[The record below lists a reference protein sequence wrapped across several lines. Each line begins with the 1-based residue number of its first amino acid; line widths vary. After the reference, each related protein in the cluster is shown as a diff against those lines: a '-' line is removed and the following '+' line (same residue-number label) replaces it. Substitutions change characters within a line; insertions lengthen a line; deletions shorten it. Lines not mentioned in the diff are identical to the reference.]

1 MQTECNTKEVGFQ
14 KHQRKEVVGR
24 FDGGAIS
31 SDAGGLL
38 LREVNMRTRIIEQ
51 AAACFSEDHRNPECI
66 EHTVRDLVAQRVLGI
81 ALGYEDLID
90 HDRLR
95 HDPLMALLVGKKDP
109 TGEDRRRKEDRGKAL
124 AGKSTLNRLELRPI
138 DAAAGERYKKIT
150 FNRDGGMLLFT
161 RLFLQ
166 RHPDAPS
173 VLILDLD
180 ATDDPTHGHQEGR
193 FFHGYYGCYCYLPLY
208 LFCGESLLWAE
219 LRPSNIDGSL
229 GSVHAV
235 EQIVGLMREKWPETM
250 ILIRG
255 DSGFCRDDLMA
266 WCEANAVDY
275 ILGMSKNSRLNILV
289 EKAMKKAKRRYA
301 QTGWASRVYR
311 DFSYR
316 TRKSWS
322 ARRRVVGKAEYL
334 PGKENQRFVVTS
346 LPSAVAGAQVLY
358 EQLYCARGDMENRIK
373 EQQLDMFADRTSAET
388 MRANQI
394 RLWFSSVAYCLMQTL
409 RAIGLKGTGM
419 EKAQCHTIREKL
431 FKIGARIVISARKVW
446 IHYSKAYPYRELFE
460 KIVRNVARYPCGEA

>member
-1 MQTECNTKEVGFQ
+1 
-14 KHQRKEVVGR
+14 VVGR

-38 LREVNMRTRIIEQ
+38 LREVNLRVRIVEQ
-51 AAACFSEDHRNPECI
+51 AAACFADRRDPNRI
-66 EHTVRDLVAQRVLGI
+66 EHTVEELVGQRIYSL
-81 ALGYEDLID
+81 ALGYEDLND

-95 HDPLMALLVGKKDP
+95 HDPLMALLAGKADP
-109 TGEDRRRKEDRGKAL
+109 TGAGRRRQRDKGKAL
-124 AGKSTLNRLELRPI
+124 AGKATLNRLELRPAE
-138 DAAAGERYKKIT
+138 AAADERYKKIA
-150 FNRDGGMLLFT
+150 FDRDGGMLLFT

-166 RHPDAPS
+166 QQLSAPS

-208 LFCGESLLWAE
+208 IFCGESMLWAE

-229 GSVHAV
+229 GSVDAV
-235 EQIVGLMREKWPETM
+235 EQIVGLLREKWPETM
-250 ILIRG
+250 IILRG
-255 DSGFCRDDLMA
+255 DSGFCRDDLMT
-266 WCEANAVDY
+266 WCEEKQVHY
-275 ILGMSKNSRLNILV
+275 ILGMSKNSRLNALV
-289 EKAMKKAKRRYA
+289 ERVLKKAKRQYVE
-301 QTGWASRVYR
+301 TGRASRVYR
-311 DFSYR
+311 GFSYR
-316 TRKSWS
+316 TRTSWS

-346 LPSAVAGAQVLY
+346 LSSAVAGAQVLY

-409 RAIGLKGTGM
+409 RERGLKGTAM

-431 FKIGARIVISARKVW
+431 FKIGARIVVSVRKVW
-446 IHYSKAYPYRELFE
+446 IHYSKSYPYRELFE
-460 KIVRNVARYPCGEA
+460 TVVRNLSRYPCGEV

>member
-1 MQTECNTKEVGFQ
+1 MQTQCNAKEVKFQ
-14 KHQRKEVVGR
+14 KHQRKEVIGR

-38 LREVNMRTRIIEQ
+38 LREANKRTRIVEQ
-51 AAACFSEDHRNPECI
+51 AAACFRDLRNPERI
-66 EHTVRDLVAQRVLGI
+66 EHTVAELVGQRVYGL
-81 ALGYEDLID
+81 ALGYEDLND

-95 HDPLMALLVGKKDP
+95 CDSLIALLVGKEDP
-109 TGEDRRRKEDRGKAL
+109 TGEDRRREEDRGKAL
-124 AGKSTLNRLELRPI
+124 AGKATLNRLELRP
-138 DAAAGERYKKIT
+138 AAADAGERYKKIA
-150 FNRDGGMLLFT
+150 FDPEAGMLLFT

-166 RHPDAPS
+166 SRTQTPS
-173 VLILDLD
+173 ALILDLD

-208 LFCGESLLWAE
+208 VFCGESLLWAQ

-229 GSVHAV
+229 GCVDV
-235 EQIVGLMREKWPETM
+235 LKQIIAPIREKWPDVM
-250 ILIRG
+250 IIVRG
-255 DSGFCRDDLMA
+255 DSGFCRDDLMT
-266 WCEANAVDY
+266 WCDGNTVDY
-275 ILGMSKNSRLNILV
+275 ILGMSKNVRLNRIV
-289 EKAMKKAKRRYA
+289 ERAMKKAKRRYA
-301 QTGWASRVYR
+301 VTGQASRVYR

-322 ARRRVVGKAEYL
+322 RRRRVVGKAEYI

-346 LPSAVAGAQVLY
+346 LSPDAAPARELY

-409 RAIGLKGTGM
+409 RELGLRGTAM
-419 EKAQCHTIREKL
+419 AKAQCRTIREKL
-431 FKIGARIVISARKVW
+431 FKIGAQIVVSARKVW

-460 KIVRNVARYPCGEA
+460 TVMRNLERYPCGEV